1 MKATCKT
8 RVDPRKS
15 CDQIRQCLEDLNKH
29 LEATLQGNGCG
40 ALCCLAQG
48 NPESMDTPYLFP
60 TKFSTVTDGASIRL
74 YPRTCAAEIRGGA
87 RYYAH
92 SGTVSNGARKRRD
105 TDCPYGGPYG
115 GPSGGPSGEPS
126 GVDDRGEH
134 PGDRTQDHPGWKA
147 CRQTACQILVPKAQG
162 QKRGKSE
169 CRGRQCVG
177 DWSALCLAVSQQ
189 SLDLVERLLKAG
201 ADPND
206 AHDGDWSALRQAV
219 DQQSLDLVELLLKA
233 GADPNDTPKMPPKRP
248 KFLRTPP
255 GLLDSTTP
263 AGGGCGNHM
272 AAAR

>member
-1 MKATCKT
+1 
-8 RVDPRKS
+8 
-15 CDQIRQCLEDLNKH
+15 
-29 LEATLQGNGCG
+29 
-40 ALCCLAQG
+40 
-48 NPESMDTPYLFP
+48 MDHT
-60 TKFSTVTDGASIRL
+60 
-74 YPRTCAAEIRGGA
+74 
-87 RYYAH
+87 
-92 SGTVSNGARKRRD
+92 
-105 TDCPYGGPYG
+105 
-115 GPSGGPSGEPS
+115 
-126 GVDDRGEH
+126 GEH

-233 GADPNDTPKMPPKRP
+233 GADPNDARAGFWSALGVAVSQQSLDLVELLLKAGADPNDTPKMPPKRP